1 MRRTVSIVMMSLAS
15 MMILAHSIVPHH
27 HHHQIPVAVVHLHD
41 GSVDAHSD
49 ASAHTHHH
57 GEADE
62 DCLMSDVLGG
72 AVLRMLDSDSSLVV
86 QEGLSEPLYPIL
98 AFAIVSSALLDVE
111 PECDIGL
118 PFRRRPYPSNHYVD
132 VVVRTSGLRAPPV
145 C

>member
-1 MRRTVSIVMMSLAS
+1 
-15 MMILAHSIVPHH
+15 
-27 HHHQIPVAVVHLHD
+27 
-41 GSVDAHSD
+41 
-49 ASAHTHHH
+49 
-57 GEADE
+57 
-62 DCLMSDVLGG
+62 
-72 AVLRMLDSDSSLVV
+72 MLDSDSSLVV

-118 PFRRRPYPSNHYVD
+118 PFRRRPYPSYHYVD